1 MSFEKLRRKAIR
13 LGATDFRKST
23 RAGKKWMI
31 KYNNKWIH
39 FGARGMSD
47 YTIHKDPDRR
57 ARYLKRATAIRDGQG
72 KLTHNN
78 KTKSNFWAINI
89 LWK

>member
-1 MSFEKLRRKAIR
+1 MEKLRRKAIR

-23 RAGKKWMI
+23 RAGKKYSVEYMGKI
-31 KYNNKWIH
+31 IH

-47 YTIHKDPDRR
+47 YTQHGDNKRR

-72 KLTHNN
+72 KLTHRN

-89 LWK
+89 LW